1 MSFIVWPTT
10 FAHLVSDNPVQ
21 IIIWQT
27 EDELFGELRS
37 TKRFPY
43 IYRIIEENY
52 GFTEEDGEFYRISE
66 VYRLTLDKNKQ
77 IVRKETVLKNHS
89 KVLYD
94 YSLIPENQIITPRL
108 RKLECKK

>member
-1 MSFIVWPTT
+1 MNIIDKINEKQINPNIPEFRVGDTVIV
-10 FAHLVSDNPVQ
+10 
-21 IIIWQT
+21 
-27 EDELFGELRS
+27 GC
-37 TKRFPY
+37 K
-43 IYRIIEENY
+43 IIEENY
-52 GFTEEDGEFYRISE
+52 GFTEEDGDFYRVSE

-108 RKLECKK
+108 RRLECKK